1 MRSQTVDLNFNFFM
15 MNFEITFN
23 GVRAWFEMAGHPM
36 TDIELFQLLLSPEQ
50 LTESDESEILRTLIY
65 RYEDVFFQANR
76 LSMNEDVDV
85 PVTDTD
91 EPLHQLLLRILQYKT
106 LHGEQNALIE
116 LYLILQSDKHS
127 KKPLY
132 TALHDFFEKSR

>member
-15 MNFEITFN
+15 MNFEITFS
-23 GVRAWFEMAGHPM
+23 GVRAWLEMAGHSM

-106 LHGEQNALIE
+106 LNGEQNALIE
-116 LYLILQSDKHS
+116 LYLLLQNDKISDA
-127 KKPLY
+127 PLY
-132 TALHDFFEKSR
+132 PSLHDYFELH